1 MSTRLR
7 RWLSRRR
14 CLLPGTLLEQEL
26 LLEVEGL
33 LLHLWALEL
42 WIASAAQSSELWSAS
57 AAQSSEVCAQ
67 RHGGVPDW
75 SGVATRGRVEAKGRL
90 RAAWL
95 RDAITAP
102 PAHPKDRLLPP
113 RTPA

>member
-42 WIASAAQSSELWSAS
+42 WIASAAQSSE
-57 AAQSSEVCAQ
+57 VCAQ

-75 SGVATRGRVEAKGRL
+75 S
-90 RAAWL
+90 AW
-95 RDAITAP
+95 P
-102 PAHPKDRLLPP
+102 WLPP
-113 RTPA
+113 PSLDARLDNRCPHGKRPIQAAVGHLWLSR